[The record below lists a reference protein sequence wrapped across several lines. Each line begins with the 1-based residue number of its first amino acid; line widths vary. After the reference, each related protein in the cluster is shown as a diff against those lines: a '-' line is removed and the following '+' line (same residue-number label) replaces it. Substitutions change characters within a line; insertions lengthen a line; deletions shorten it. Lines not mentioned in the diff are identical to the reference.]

1 MLHFAIQCF
10 VALESYVQHTH
21 FCICLEFK
29 LLHTVSFFV
38 TGKKEIFEFIDKH
51 PSINHEWFRIRNKIT
66 NDKRAAKDRV
76 SRKLQ
81 QRVLN
86 M

>member
-1 MLHFAIQCF
+1 
-10 VALESYVQHTH
+10 
-21 FCICLEFK
+21 
-29 LLHTVSFFV
+29 LHTVSFFV